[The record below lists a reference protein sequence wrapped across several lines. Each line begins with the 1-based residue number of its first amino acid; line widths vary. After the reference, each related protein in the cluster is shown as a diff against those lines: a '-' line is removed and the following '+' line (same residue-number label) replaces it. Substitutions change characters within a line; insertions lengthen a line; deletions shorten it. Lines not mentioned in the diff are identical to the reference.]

1 MKKKCLML
9 QSLLISQINM
19 NRQYHLKTVFLG
31 AFLLLLFAYVG
42 GSLISRDRLADLQ
55 SELSVQVSEQRALLI
70 TIAETTARNGAD
82 TATEKI
88 ITDCSISERTEFDA
102 LLDKLNNNLSK
113 TELATLE
120 RLFGRCG
127 SFYAER
133 KSVMVARLER
143 EVEVYENF
151 VNQLEKIDP
160 RDIEEYKVSEW
171 KLLVEDEKIQSTEFS
186 ALVNYQDTIIKS
198 LLEGKSS
205 ESGEILSVLK
215 SVKESQQ
222 VLQDASTAAS
232 ERRKTLI
239 AL

>member
-1 MKKKCLML
+1 
-9 QSLLISQINM
+9 M

-55 SELSVQVSEQRALLI
+55 SELSVQVSEQRALLV

-88 ITDCSISERTEFDA
+88 ITDCSVSERTEFDA

-205 ESGEILSVLK
+205 ESGEILNVLK

>member
-1 MKKKCLML
+1 ML
-9 QSLLISQINM
+9 QSLLSNQINM

-55 SELSVQVSEQRALLI
+55 SELSVQVSEQRALLV

-143 EVEVYENF
+143 EVEVYEDF

-222 VLQDASTAAS
+222 VLQDASTTAS